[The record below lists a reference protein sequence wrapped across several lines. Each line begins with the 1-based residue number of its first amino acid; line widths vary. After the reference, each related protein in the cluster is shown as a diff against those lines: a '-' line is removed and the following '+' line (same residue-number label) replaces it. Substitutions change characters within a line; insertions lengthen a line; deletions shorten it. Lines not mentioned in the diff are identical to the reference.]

1 MNLLKLP
8 SAFPRWGFW
17 VLWITFV
24 VYAFG
29 FAPPDSPETATTI
42 ARLVAG
48 DWASLN
54 PLVVALFNLMGIW
67 PMVYG
72 AVLLADGCGQRVRA
86 WPFLAGSFAV
96 GAFALLPYGALRDRN
111 PTFGG
116 NLSRTLR
123 FWDSRGLAIA
133 LNLGAIALLA
143 YGFAWGDWGDF
154 LQQWRTSRF
163 IHVMSLDFVALSF
176 LFPALL
182 PDDLAR
188 RGMDQNSW
196 LWRAIVWLP
205 LLGPL
210 TYLMARSPLMEPST
224 PSLAPVPPSV
234 SQ

>member
-1 MNLLKLP
+1 VNLTQWRP
-8 SAFPRWGFW
+8 WGFGL
-17 VLWITFV
+17 LWLAFV
-24 VYAFG
+24 VYSFG

-42 ARLVAG
+42 ARLVTG

-72 AVLLADGCGQRVRA
+72 AVLLADGRGQRVRA

-111 PTFGG
+111 PTFVGE
-116 NLSRTLR
+116 LSPTLK
-123 FWDSRGLAIA
+123 FWDGRNLAIA

-143 YGFAWGDWGDF
+143 YGFAWGNWGDF
-154 LQQWRTSRF
+154 WQQWRTSRF
-163 IHVMSLDFVALSF
+163 IHVMSLDFVALSL
-176 LFPALL
+176 LFPTLL

-188 RGMDQNSW
+188 RGMGQNAG

-210 TYLMARSPLMEPST
+210 TYLMARSRLTGSLDYPSKIPT
-224 PSLAPVPPSV
+224 A
-234 SQ
+234 SQT